1 MHFRHGIFRQRNHQ
15 RNPWCNSYFQR
26 WSIPKTSRYQFCS
39 RWNRSSLRCCF
50 QRRRVFTTKHISARL
65 YIPKT
70 PNTDHKLPLIIF
82 YHGGA
87 FIIES
92 AESSLYHNFLN
103 LIVSESNVVAVSV
116 DYRLAPEF
124 PLPIA
129 YEDSWEA
136 IQWVAKHVNG
146 NGPEPWLNEYAD
158 LHNVFLAGDSA
169 GGNIAHNMAI
179 RVGSD
184 TPPGLQ
190 FRGAILLHPFFW
202 GKERVGNE
210 CDGTEPDF
218 IPHLDDLWAMV
229 HPGSSGPDDP
239 LINPGMDPRIAG
251 MGCSKILVCVGGND
265 FIRGRGWYYKDV
277 VQKSGWKGDLEVVED
292 KGEGHVFFLF
302 NPSCENACTLR
313 KRICTFINGA

>member
-1 MHFRHGIFRQRNHQ
+1 MAANCVFLGYFEHFRHYGIFRQPNIKE
-15 RNPWCNSYFQR
+15 
-26 WSIPKTSRYQFCS
+26 IPGVIRIFKDGRYQKLHAV
-39 RWNRSSLRCCF
+39 SSVPAGIDPLSGVASKDV
-50 QRRRVFTTKHISARL
+50 VFSPQNNISARL
-65 YIPKT
+65 YIPKP
-70 PNTDHKLPLIIF
+70 PNPDHKFPILIF
-82 YHGGA
+82 YHGGG

-158 LHNVFLAGDSA
+158 LHNIFLAGDSA

-179 RVGSD
+179 RAGSD

-265 FIRGRGWYYKDV
+265 FIRGRGW
-277 VQKSGWKGDLEVVED
+277 
-292 KGEGHVFFLF
+292 
-302 NPSCENACTLR
+302 
-313 KRICTFINGA
+313 